1 MINEFHL
8 IKKLKL
14 NNHIITNWFKI
25 KGWSYYKHQLQTLDK
40 IRNHKN
46 VLLISPTGSGKTI
59 AGFLPS
65 LCDLISNN
73 KNNYLHTLYISPLKS
88 LTYDIERNLLE
99 PIKQLKLDI
108 SVESRTGDTN
118 YSKKKNQ
125 LLVPPQILA
134 TTIESFALLMSHPNY
149 KEFFK
154 NLKFVIIDEVHTL
167 TNTKRGELLSL
178 NLTRLSDFNK
188 IFQKILLSATAP
200 NTKDI
205 INYFSPKDGQII
217 CSKIKKKKE
226 ILIVKSQHRIPWSG
240 HMAEY
245 AVGEIY
251 NIITKKRRTIVF
263 VNTRAQ
269 AELLFHNLW
278 KVNKDNLKIA
288 LHHGSLEKRLR
299 IKVENSMTQNK
310 IDCIVAT
317 SSLELGLDW
326 SNIDS
331 IINVGSPKGVTRL
344 IQRIGRS
351 NHCLK
356 KKSKA
361 FLVPTNRLEFIEC
374 NAAIDAINENDLDF
388 LPNRD
393 GSLDVLAQHILG
405 VACSS
410 SINSD
415 NLYKNIIESWPY
427 RNLKKSDFLSV
438 LRFVKDGGYTLKR
451 YKQFSKLKKN
461 KKGDYEISSK
471 NFITQYK
478 MNVGTIVESQM
489 LKVKLKNKSLG
500 NIEEWFIQKLKK
512 GDTFIFGGEILRFES
527 LKYDVVNVKIS
538 KNKSPRIPSYAG
550 GKMPLS
556 SKLSERVLSIINDK
570 EKWKKLPTDVI
581 KWLDLQKKKSLLPP
595 KDRLLIESF
604 PRKKGNINE
613 FYYIFYTFEG
623 KNVNDTL
630 GFVLSKFFQNKGYKP
645 LGFVTTDYALALWVD
660 KKISL
665 LHKILNQDEI
675 KKSLNEWLYESSLF
689 KRNFRKVATISG
701 LIDKGFPN
709 ARKKISF
716 NSDLIFE
723 VLMKYE
729 KDHVLIK
736 AAKDES
742 KRDLVEIDRLY
753 IYLERVKNK
762 IIYKNLEK
770 ISPFSVPLMIEINK
784 EFVNKKLIDEYYLDR
799 LENELLKEVGLN

>member
-14 NNHIITNWFKI
+14 DNHIITNWFKI

-40 IRNHKN
+40 IKNHKN
-46 VLLISPTGSGKTI
+46 VLLISPTGSGKTL

-65 LCDLISNN
+65 LCDLISS
-73 KNNYLHTLYISPLKS
+73 KNNQLHTLYISPLKS

-99 PIKQLKLDI
+99 PIKELKLDI

-125 LLVPPQILA
+125 LIVPPQILA
-134 TTIESFALLMSHPNY
+134 TTIESFVLLMSHSNF
-149 KEFFK
+149 KDFFK
-154 NLKFVIIDEVHTL
+154 SLRFLIIDEVHTI

-178 NLTRLSDFNK
+178 NLTRLSGFNK

-200 NTKDI
+200 NAKDI

-217 CSKIKKKKE
+217 SSKINQKKE
-226 ILIVKSQHRIPWSG
+226 IMIIKSQERIPWSG

-245 AVGEIY
+245 AIGEIY
-251 NIITKKRRTIVF
+251 NILKRHKRSIVF

-278 KVNKDNLKIA
+278 KANKDNLKIA
-288 LHHGSLEKRLR
+288 LHHGSLEKKLR
-299 IKVENSMTQNK
+299 IKVEDSMAKNQ

-356 KKSKA
+356 KISKA

-388 LPNRD
+388 LPNRE

-405 VACSS
+405 VACSCP
-410 SINSD
+410 INSD

-427 RNLKKSDFLSV
+427 RNLKKSDFLAV

-451 YKQFSKLKKN
+451 YKQFSKLKK
-461 KKGDYEISSK
+461 KKNGDYEISSK
-471 NFITQYK
+471 NLIKQYR

-512 GDTFIFGGEILRFES
+512 GDTFIFGGETLRFES
-527 LKYDVVNVKIS
+527 LKYDIVNVNKS
-538 KNKSPRIPSYAG
+538 KNTSPRIPSYTG

-556 SKLSERVLSIINDK
+556 SKLAERVISIINDN
-570 EKWKKLPTDVI
+570 EKWNKLPIDVR

-595 KDRLLIESF
+595 KDKLLIESF
-604 PRKKGNINE
+604 PRVKGNIKE

-645 LGFVTTDYALALWVD
+645 LGFVTTDYALALWVNR
-660 KKISL
+660 KISL

-675 KKSLNEWLYESSLF
+675 KKSLNEWLNESSLF

-701 LIDKGFPN
+701 LIDRGFPKN
-709 ARKKISF
+709 RKKISF

-753 IYLERVKNK
+753 FYLDRVKEK
-762 IIYKNLEK
+762 IIYKNLDR

-784 EFVNKKLIDEYYLDR
+784 EFINKKLIDEYYLDR
-799 LENELLKEVGLN
+799 LENEVLNEVGLN

>member
-14 NNHIITNWFKI
+14 DNHIITNWFKI
-25 KGWSYYKHQLQTLDK
+25 KGWSYYKHQLQTFDK
-40 IRNHKN
+40 IKNHKD
-46 VLLISPTGSGKTI
+46 VLLISPTGSGKTL

-65 LCDLISNN
+65 LCDLIPN
-73 KNNYLHTLYISPLKS
+73 KDTNYLHTLYISPLKS
-88 LTYDIERNLLE
+88 LTYDIEKNLLE
-99 PIKQLKLDI
+99 PIKELKLDI

-134 TTIESFALLMSHPNY
+134 TTIESFVLLMSHPNY
-149 KEFFK
+149 KDFFK
-154 NLKFVIIDEVHTL
+154 NLKFLIIDEVHTV

-178 NLTRLSDFNK
+178 NLARLSGFNQK
-188 IFQKILLSATAP
+188 FQKILLSATAP
-200 NTKDI
+200 NNKDI
-205 INYFSPKDGQII
+205 INYFSSKNGQII

-226 ILIVKSQHRIPWSG
+226 IMIIKSQKRIPWSG

-245 AVGEIY
+245 AVAEIY
-251 NIITKKRRTIVF
+251 NTVAKKKKSIIF

-278 KVNKDNLKIA
+278 KINKDNLKIA
-288 LHHGSLEKRLR
+288 LHHGSLEKKLR
-299 IKVENSMTQNK
+299 MKVEDSMAKNE
-310 IDCIVAT
+310 IDCIVST

-326 SNIDS
+326 SNIDL

-344 IQRIGRS
+344 IQRIGRG

-374 NAAIDAINENDLDF
+374 NAAIEAINENDLDF
-388 LPNRD
+388 LPNRE

-427 RNLKKSDFLSV
+427 RNLKKSSFLSV

-461 KKGDYEISSK
+461 KNGDYQISSK
-471 NFITQYK
+471 NFITQYR
-478 MNVGTIVESQM
+478 MNIGTIVESQM
-489 LKVKLKNKSLG
+489 LKVKLKNKTLG
-500 NIEEWFIQKLKK
+500 NIEEWFIQKLKN
-512 GDTFIFGGEILRFES
+512 GDTFIFGGEVLSFES
-527 LKYDVVNVKIS
+527 LKYDIVNVKKS

-550 GKMPLS
+550 GKMPLT
-556 SKLSERVLSIINDK
+556 SKLSQRVISIINDK
-570 EKWKKLPTDVI
+570 EKWNNLPTDVI
-581 KWLDLQKKKSLLPP
+581 RWLDLQKKKSLLPP
-595 KDRLLIESF
+595 KDKLLIESF
-604 PRKKGNINE
+604 PRSKGNINE

-630 GFVLSKFFQNKGYKP
+630 GFVLSKFFQSKGYQP
-645 LGFVTTDYALALWVD
+645 LGFVTTDYALALWVN
-660 KKISL
+660 KKIL
-665 LHKILNQDEI
+665 LLEKIFDQDEI

-701 LIDKGFPN
+701 LIDRGFPN
-709 ARKKISF
+709 KRKKISF

-729 KDHVLIK
+729 KDHILIK

-753 IYLERVKNK
+753 LYLDRIKDK
-762 IIYKNLEK
+762 IIYKNLNK

-784 EFVNKKLIDEYYLDR
+784 EFLNKKLIDEYYLNQ
-799 LENELLKEVGLN
+799 LENEVLKEVGLN

>member
-1 MINEFHL
+1 MIL
-8 IKKLKL
+8 YPIKKK
-14 NNHIITNWFKI
+14 
-25 KGWSYYKHQLQTLDK
+25 
-40 IRNHKN
+40 
-46 VLLISPTGSGKTI
+46 
-59 AGFLPS
+59 
-65 LCDLISNN
+65 
-73 KNNYLHTLYISPLKS
+73 NYLHTLYISPLKS
-88 LTYDIERNLLE
+88 LTYDIERNLLD
-99 PIKQLKLDI
+99 PIKELKLNI

-118 YSKKKNQ
+118 FHKKKNQ
-125 LLVPPQILA
+125 LVVPPQILA
-134 TTIESFALLMSHPNY
+134 TTIESFVLLMSHSNY

-154 NLKFVIIDEVHTL
+154 NLKFLIIDEVHTV
-167 TNTKRGELLSL
+167 TNTKRGELLTL
-178 NLTRLSDFNK
+178 NLSRLSDFNK
-188 IFQKILLSATAP
+188 IFKKILLSATAP
-200 NTKDI
+200 NTQDI
-205 INYFSPKDGQII
+205 INYFSPKNGQII
-217 CSKIKKKKE
+217 YSKIKKEKE
-226 ILIVKSQHRIPWSG
+226 ILIVEPHQKIPWSG

-245 AVGEIY
+245 ATEEIY
-251 NIITKKRRTIVF
+251 NILTNYKRTIVF

-278 KVNKDNLKIA
+278 KINKDNIKIA
-288 LHHGSLEKRLR
+288 LHHGSLEKKLR
-299 IKVENSMTQNK
+299 IKVEDSMAKNK

-356 KKSKA
+356 KISKA

-388 LPNRD
+388 LPNRE
-393 GSLDVLAQHILG
+393 GSLDVLAQHIMG

-410 SINSD
+410 TINSD
-415 NLYKNIIESWPY
+415 NLYQNVIESWPY
-427 RNLKKSDFLSV
+427 RNLKKSQFLSV
-438 LRFVKDGGYTLKR
+438 LRFVKNGGYSLKR

-471 NFITQYK
+471 NFIKQYR
-478 MNVGTIVESQM
+478 MNIGTIVESQM

-512 GDTFIFGGEILRFES
+512 GDTFIFGGQTLTFES
-527 LKYDVVNVKIS
+527 LKYDIVNVKIS

-556 SKLSERVLSIINDK
+556 SKLSERVISIINDK
-570 EKWKKLPTDVI
+570 GKWKKLPTDVI

-595 KDRLLIESF
+595 KDKLLIESF
-604 PRKKGNINE
+604 PRRKGNINE

-630 GFVLSKFFQNKGYKP
+630 GFVLSKFFQNKGYQP
-645 LGFVTTDYALALWVD
+645 LGFVTTDYALALWLD
-660 KKISL
+660 KKVSS
-665 LHKILNQDEI
+665 LHKILNQNEI
-675 KKSLNEWLYESSLF
+675 RKCLNEWLYESSLF

-701 LIDKGFPN
+701 LIDRGFPN
-709 ARKKISF
+709 TRKKISF

-753 IYLERVKNK
+753 FYLERVKDK

-770 ISPFSVPLMIEINK
+770 ISPFSVPLMIEINR

-799 LENELLKEVGLN
+799 LENEVLKEVGLN